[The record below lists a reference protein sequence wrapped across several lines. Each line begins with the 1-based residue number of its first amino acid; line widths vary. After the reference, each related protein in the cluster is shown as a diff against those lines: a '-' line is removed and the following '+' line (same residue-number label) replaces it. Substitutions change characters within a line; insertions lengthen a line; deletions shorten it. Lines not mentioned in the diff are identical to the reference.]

1 LLVHVV
7 SERASTFQARKLF
20 GSLPPIYDSR
30 LNNGLPNG
38 ALIVV
43 KEAYVCSSE
52 QFDLFE

>member
-1 LLVHVV
+1 MVHVV